1 MLERGDS
8 TRKALFIFP
17 MRVLF
22 VEDDRS
28 IAHFVR
34 KALRENY
41 FAVDL
46 AYDGEEGLYLALNER
61 YDLLILD
68 IMLPKMDGVAILK
81 SIRESGIETPVIFL
95 TAKDAEK
102 DIVDG
107 LNLGADDYVVKPFS
121 INELLARTRAVL
133 RRARG
138 ERVSKLQVADLT
150 MDLKAHKVLRG
161 GKRIDLTPK
170 EYALLEYLM
179 ENEGQI
185 LTRTMISESIW
196 DYHFDS
202 LTNVIDVHV
211 YNLRNKI
218 DKGCEPKLLHTIKGV
233 GYILERRD

>member
-1 MLERGDS
+1 
-8 TRKALFIFP
+8 

-28 IAHFVR
+28 IAHFVQ
-34 KALRENY
+34 KGLRENY

-46 AYDGEEGLYLALNER
+46 AYDGDEGLYLALNER

-68 IMLPKMDGVAILK
+68 IMLPKVDGTEILK
-81 SIRESGIETPVIFL
+81 SIRERGIETPVIFL

-102 DIVDG
+102 DIVKG
-107 LNLGADDYVVKPFS
+107 LNLGADDYMVKPFS
-121 INELLARTRAVL
+121 INELLARTRAIL
-133 RRARG
+133 RRAKAK
-138 ERVSKLQVADLT
+138 RVTKLQVADLL
-150 MDLKAHKVLRG
+150 MDLRTHKVFRG
-161 GKRIDLTPK
+161 KKRIDLTPK

-185 LTRTMISESIW
+185 VTRTMISESIW

-211 YNLRNKI
+211 YHLRNKI
-218 DKGCEPKLLHTIKGV
+218 DKGFKPKLLHTIKGV
-233 GYILERRD
+233 GYVLERRD

>member
-1 MLERGDS
+1 MYD
-8 TRKALFIFP
+8 I

-22 VEDDRS
+22 VEDDKS
-28 IAHFVR
+28 IAHFVQ
-34 KALRENY
+34 KGLRENY

-46 AYDGEEGLYLALNER
+46 AYDGEEGLYFALNER

-68 IMLPKMDGVAILK
+68 IMLPKMDGIAILK

-95 TAKDAEK
+95 TAKDGER
-102 DIVDG
+102 DIVEG

-121 INELLARTRAVL
+121 INELLARTRAIL

-150 MDLKAHKVLRG
+150 MDLKTHKVLRG

-202 LTNVIDVHV
+202 LTNVVDVHM

-218 DKGCEPKLLHTIKGV
+218 DKGFEPKLLHTIKGV
-233 GYILERRD
+233 GYVLERRV